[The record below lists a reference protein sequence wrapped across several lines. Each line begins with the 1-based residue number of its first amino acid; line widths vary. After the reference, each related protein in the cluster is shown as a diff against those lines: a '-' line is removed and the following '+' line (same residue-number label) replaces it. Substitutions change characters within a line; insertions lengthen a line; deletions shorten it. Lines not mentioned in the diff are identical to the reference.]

1 MPAPDFYAM
10 AARAAYSLP
19 PEWQPLTYRSCGP
32 IGVELL
38 GAEPIGTYRSGRYK
52 GQPKFPPLQQMRQVF
67 VTREQIEQ
75 AATAWQQ
82 ATGLCTRCGGD
93 GQVVTRIDR
102 SGDVGHKACDAC
114 SGSGTG
120 QAVAP

>member
-19 PEWQPLTYRSCGP
+19 PEWQPRKYRSCGP
-32 IGVELL
+32 IGIELI

-52 GQPKFPPLQQMRQVF
+52 GRPKFPPEQQMRQVF
-67 VTREQIEQ
+67 VSREQIEQ
-75 AATAWQQ
+75 AKDDWQQ

-93 GQVVTRIDR
+93 GQMVTRIDS
-102 SGDVGHKACDAC
+102 SGPIGHKPCDAC
-114 SGSGTG
+114 SGTG
-120 QAVAP
+120 RAVAP

>member
-1 MPAPDFYAM
+1 MPAPDFYAL
-10 AARAAYSLP
+10 AARTAYSLP

-82 ATGLCTRCGGD
+82 ETGLCTRCGGD

-114 SGSGTG
+114 SGTG